1 MKTYLLSIFAL
12 LIVGCGNQRPQQEQA
27 IFAHKLDSVKQAYI
41 KALDSMRLE
50 YANTT
55 DSLIRIRYTNLIQG
69 YRINVMWQPEYVG
82 YKGKIIGKAIINFR
96 KRDKHF
102 SMVHSHY
109 FLNGELGVA
118 DADTIQ
124 FDKSHI
130 YEIEYPAQNMRE
142 DVPFFFDDHWHT
154 LVFTMWN
161 EGQRHTNAYRYY
173 KVSLACEC
181 IQDDLYQITW
191 QEPYTR
197 IDDLSSFDS
206 GKITILTYDG
216 AFHQTEE
223 IYQKNYSTDSHE
235 LTQIKEYI
243 EDSVF
248 TYNIEK
254 HLINTELIKEIK

>member
-1 MKTYLLSIFAL
+1 MKLYLFSIFAL
-12 LIVGCGNQRPQQEQA
+12 LIVGCGNQRQQQA
-27 IFAHKLDSVKQAYI
+27 IFAEKLDSVKRAYI
-41 KALDSMRLE
+41 IALDSMRLE

-55 DSLIRIRYTNLIQG
+55 DSLIRIRYTNLIKG
-69 YRINVMWQPEYVG
+69 YRVNVMWQPEYVG

-118 DADTIQ
+118 DSDTIQ

-130 YEIEYPAQNMRE
+130 YEIEYPKQTMHDA
-142 DVPFFFDDHWHT
+142 VPFFFEDNGST
-154 LVFTMWN
+154 LVFTMWD

-173 KVSLACEC
+173 KVGIEGDC
-181 IQDDLYQITW
+181 IQDELYQITFR
-191 QEPYTR
+191 EPYTR
-197 IDDLSSFDS
+197 IDDLSSFDG

-216 AFHQTEE
+216 AYYQTEE

-248 TYNIEK
+248 TYNVEK
-254 HLINTELIKEIK
+254 RLVNREFLKRD

>member
-1 MKTYLLSIFAL
+1 MKTYLLPIFAL
-12 LIVGCGNQRPQQEQA
+12 LIVGCGDQRQQQA
-27 IFAHKLDSVKQAYI
+27 IFADKLDSVKRAYI
-41 KALDSMRLE
+41 TALDSMRLE

-55 DSLIRIRYTNLIQG
+55 DSLIRIRYTNLING
-69 YRINVMWQPEYVG
+69 YRVNVMWQPEYVG
-82 YKGKIIGKAIINFR
+82 YMGKIIGKAIINFR

-109 FLNGELGVA
+109 FLNDELGVA
-118 DADTIQ
+118 DSDTIQ

-130 YEIEYPAQNMRE
+130 YEIEYPTQDTNEA
-142 DVPFFFDDHWHT
+142 VPFFFEDNGYT
-154 LVFTMWN
+154 LVFTMWH

-173 KVSLACEC
+173 KVGIEGDC

-197 IDDLSSFDS
+197 IDDLSSFDG
-206 GKITILTYDG
+206 GKITIYTHGG
-216 AFHQTEE
+216 AYYHTEK
-223 IYQKNYSTDSHE
+223 IYQKNYFTDSHE

-248 TYNIEK
+248 TYNVEK
-254 HLINTELIKEIK
+254 RLVRKEYVKRN